1 MSNVADLMSKSDDE
15 LESMAKNKLA
25 EINSYNDA
33 EIKKVLD
40 ANQTV
45 INQQKC
51 LITEKQKIL
60 SNLIWFFISF
70 LFSCCEITFLSLT
83 LFKVNLNL
91 GFNTITNKIIF
102 VPSLYF
108 LIAFLILNLLPFL
121 FLYLYF
127 LKNKI
132 FKNPCFNL
140 ISVFL
145 INYFSFIIFFYFS
158 YKRIKALKEINLKIN
173 LLQNQILEQ
182 YTRSNLFYLVL
193 VGILLAVFLLVKY
206 LFSLFR
212 VFSGWSIEVDVMVY
226 ALFILVIYQKKANFL
241 FCFLAPLL
249 GLIFSAGGMISF
261 FQAIV
266 EYILTYWIFIPL
278 IFFPS
283 LYKIIFNHD
292 YFSNSKK
299 NQKFQKFLIVFSF
312 SIFLLVL
319 YCIKLFIHIW
329 AGVVWWTN
337 GDWSFS
343 ALLNSQVILGSFA
356 ICLPFG
362 LLAVLPIL
370 KLRYFYFEK
379 SVN

>member
-1 MSNVADLMSKSDDE
+1 MSNVADLMSRSDDE

-25 EINSYNDA
+25 EINSYNDV

-278 IFFPS
+278 IFFPG

>member
-1 MSNVADLMSKSDDE
+1 MSNVADLMSGSDDE
-15 LESMAKNKLA
+15 LENVAKNKLA

-33 EIKKVLD
+33 QIKKLLD
-40 ANQTV
+40 ANQIV

-70 LFSCCEITFLSLT
+70 LFSCCEITFLFLT
-83 LFKVNLNL
+83 LFKINLNL

-108 LIAFLILNLLPFL
+108 LIAFLILDLLPFL

-127 LKNKI
+127 LKNKLC
-132 FKNPCFNL
+132 KNPCFNL
-140 ISVFL
+140 VSVFL
-145 INYFSFIIFFYFS
+145 INYFSFISFFYFS
-158 YKRIKALKEINLKIN
+158 YKKIKALKEINLKIN
-173 LLQNQILEQ
+173 FLQNQILEQ

-226 ALFILVIYQKKANFL
+226 ALCILVIYQKKANFL

-283 LYKIIFNHD
+283 VSKIIFNHD

-299 NQKFQKFLIVFSF
+299 NQKFQKFLIVFVF

-319 YCIKLFIHIW
+319 YCIKLFIHVW

-343 ALLNSQVILGSFA
+343 ALLNAQVILGSFA

-379 SVN
+379 IC

>member
-1 MSNVADLMSKSDDE
+1 MSNVADLMSGSDDE
-15 LESMAKNKLA
+15 LENIAKNKLT
-25 EINSYNDA
+25 EINSYNDQ

-51 LITEKQKIL
+51 LITKKQKIL

-70 LFSCCEITFLSLT
+70 LFSCCEITFLFLT
-83 LFKVNLNL
+83 LFKINLNL

-102 VPSLYF
+102 VSSLYF
-108 LIAFLILNLLPFL
+108 LIAFLILDLLPFF

-127 LKNKI
+127 LKNKLC
-132 FKNPCFNL
+132 KNPCLNF

-145 INYFSFIIFFYFS
+145 INYFSFISFFYFS
-158 YKRIKALKEINLKIN
+158 YKRIKALKETNLKIN

-226 ALFILVIYQKKANFL
+226 ALCILVIYQKKANFL

-261 FQAIV
+261 FQTII

-278 IFFPS
+278 IFFPNLS
-283 LYKIIFNHD
+283 KIVFNHD

-299 NQKFQKFLIVFSF
+299 NQKFQKFLIVFAF

-319 YCIKLFIHIW
+319 YCIKLFMHIW

-337 GDWSFS
+337 GDWNFS
-343 ALLNSQVILGSFA
+343 ALLNAQVILGSFA

-362 LLAVLPIL
+362 LLSVLPIL
-370 KLRYFYFEK
+370 KLRHFYFEK
-379 SVN
+379 YIS

>member
-1 MSNVADLMSKSDDE
+1 MSNVADLISEADDE
-15 LESMAKNKLA
+15 LENMAKNKLA

-33 EIKKVLD
+33 QIKKVLD
-40 ANQTV
+40 ANEIV
-45 INQQKC
+45 INQKKC

-70 LFSCCEITFLSLT
+70 LFSCCEITFLFLT
-83 LFKVNLNL
+83 LFKINLNL

-102 VPSLYF
+102 LPSLYF
-108 LIAFLILNLLPFL
+108 LIAFLILDLLPFL

-127 LKNKI
+127 LKNKL
-132 FKNPCFNL
+132 FKNPCFNF

-145 INYFSFIIFFYFS
+145 INYFSFISFFYFS
-158 YKRIKALKEINLKIN
+158 YKRIKALKEINLKIH

-226 ALFILVIYQKKANFL
+226 ALCILVIYQKKANFL

-261 FQAIV
+261 FQAII

-278 IFFPS
+278 VFFPNLS
-283 LYKIIFNHD
+283 KIIFNHD

-299 NQKFQKFLIVFSF
+299 NQKFQKFLIVFAF
-312 SIFLLVL
+312 SVLLLFL

-343 ALLNSQVILGSFA
+343 ALLNAQVILGSFA

>member
-1 MSNVADLMSKSDDE
+1 MSNVADLISGVDNE
-15 LESMAKNKLA
+15 LENIVKNKLA

-40 ANQTV
+40 ANQIV

-70 LFSCCEITFLSLT
+70 LFSCCEIIFLFLT
-83 LFKVNLNL
+83 LFKINLNL
-91 GFNTITNKIIF
+91 GFNTINNKIIF
-102 VPSLYF
+102 APSLYF
-108 LIAFLILNLLPFL
+108 LIAFLILDFFPFL

-127 LKNKI
+127 LKNKLC
-132 FKNPCFNL
+132 KNPWFNFIL
-140 ISVFL
+140 VFL
-145 INYFSFIIFFYFS
+145 INYFSVISFFYFS

-226 ALFILVIYQKKANFL
+226 ALCILVIYQKKANFL

-249 GLIFSAGGMISF
+249 GLIFFAGGMIAF
-261 FQAIV
+261 FQTIV
-266 EYILTYWIFIPL
+266 EYILTYWIFIPIL
-278 IFFPS
+278 FFPNFA
-283 LYKIIFNHD
+283 KIIFSHD
-292 YFSNSKK
+292 YFSNSKR
-299 NQKFQKFLIVFSF
+299 NQKFQKFLIIFAF

-319 YCIKLFIHIW
+319 YCIKLFLHIW

-337 GDWSFS
+337 GDWGFS
-343 ALLNSQVILGSFA
+343 ALLNAQVILGSFA
-356 ICLPFG
+356 ICLPFE

-370 KLRYFYFEK
+370 KLRHFYFEK

>member
-1 MSNVADLMSKSDDE
+1 MPNVADLISGSDDE
-15 LESMAKNKLA
+15 LENIAKNKLA

-70 LFSCCEITFLSLT
+70 LFSCCEITFLFLT

-91 GFNTITNKIIF
+91 GFNTTTNKIIF

-127 LKNKI
+127 LKNKL
-132 FKNPCFNL
+132 FKNSCFNF

-145 INYFSFIIFFYFS
+145 INYFSFISFFYFL
-158 YKRIKALKEINLKIN
+158 YKRIKALKEINLKIH

-226 ALFILVIYQKKANFL
+226 ALCILVIYQKKANFL

-261 FQAIV
+261 FQAII

-278 IFFPS
+278 VFFPNLS
-283 LYKIIFNHD
+283 KIIFNHD

-299 NQKFQKFLIVFSF
+299 NQKFQKFLIVFAF
-312 SIFLLVL
+312 SILLLFL

-343 ALLNSQVILGSFA
+343 ALLNAQVILGSFA

>member
-70 LFSCCEITFLSLT
+70 LFSCCEITFLFLT

-299 NQKFQKFLIVFSF
+299 NQKFQKFLIVFAF

>member
-1 MSNVADLMSKSDDE
+1 MSNVADLISGSDDE
-15 LESMAKNKLA
+15 LENIAKNKLA

-70 LFSCCEITFLSLT
+70 LFSCCEITFLFLT
-83 LFKVNLNL
+83 LFEINLNL

-108 LIAFLILNLLPFL
+108 LIAFLILDLFPFL

-127 LKNKI
+127 LKNKLC
-132 FKNPCFNL
+132 KNPCFNFIL
-140 ISVFL
+140 VFL
-145 INYFSFIIFFYFS
+145 INYFSFISFFYFS
-158 YKRIKALKEINLKIN
+158 YKRIKALKEINLKIH
-173 LLQNQILEQ
+173 LLQNQVLEQ

-226 ALFILVIYQKKANFL
+226 ALCMLVIYQKKASFL

-283 LYKIIFNHD
+283 LSKIIFNHD

-299 NQKFQKFLIVFSF
+299 NQKFQKFLIVFAF
-312 SIFLLVL
+312 SILLLFL

-329 AGVVWWTN
+329 AGAVWWTN

-343 ALLNSQVILGSFA
+343 ALLNAQVILGSFA

>member
-1 MSNVADLMSKSDDE
+1 MSNVTDLMFELDDE
-15 LESMAKNKLA
+15 SENITKNKLA
-25 EINSYNDA
+25 EINSYNDK

-51 LITEKQKIL
+51 LIKKKQKIL

-70 LFSCCEITFLSLT
+70 LFSCCEITFLFLT
-83 LFKVNLNL
+83 LFKINLNL
-91 GFNTITNKIIF
+91 GLNTTNNKIIF
-102 VPSLYF
+102 VSSLYF
-108 LIAFLILNLLPFL
+108 LIAFLVLNLLPFT
-121 FLYLYF
+121 FLYLHF
-127 LKNKI
+127 LKNKLL
-132 FKNPCFNL
+132 KNPYFNF
-140 ISVFL
+140 ISVFF
-145 INYFSFIIFFYFS
+145 INYLSFISFFYFS
-158 YKRIKALKEINLKIN
+158 YKWIKSLKEINLKIN
-173 LLQNQILEQ
+173 LLQNQILEK

-206 LFSLFR
+206 LFSLFK

-226 ALFILVIYQKKANFL
+226 ALCILVIYQKKANFL

-249 GLIFSAGGMISF
+249 GLIFSAGGIISF
-261 FQAIV
+261 FQTIV

-278 IFFPS
+278 IFFPNLS
-283 LYKIIFNHD
+283 KIVFNHD
-292 YFSNSKK
+292 YFLNYKR
-299 NQKFQKFLIVFSF
+299 NQKFQKSLIAFAF
-312 SIFLLVL
+312 SILLLVL

-343 ALLNSQVILGSFA
+343 ALLNAQVILGSFA

-370 KLRYFYFEK
+370 KLRHFYFEK
-379 SVN
+379 SIS

>member
-1 MSNVADLMSKSDDE
+1 MSNVADLISEADDE
-15 LESMAKNKLA
+15 LENMAKNKLA

-33 EIKKVLD
+33 QIKKVLD
-40 ANQTV
+40 ANEIV
-45 INQQKC
+45 INQKKC

-70 LFSCCEITFLSLT
+70 LFSCCEITFLFLT
-83 LFKVNLNL
+83 LFKINLNL

-102 VPSLYF
+102 LPSLYF
-108 LIAFLILNLLPFL
+108 LIAFLILDLLPFL

-127 LKNKI
+127 LKNKL
-132 FKNPCFNL
+132 FKNPCFNF

-145 INYFSFIIFFYFS
+145 INYFSFISFFYFS
-158 YKRIKALKEINLKIN
+158 YKRIKALKEINLKIH

-193 VGILLAVFLLVKY
+193 IGILLAVFLLVKY

-226 ALFILVIYQKKANFL
+226 ALCILVIYQKKANFL

-261 FQAIV
+261 FQAII

-278 IFFPS
+278 VFFPNLS
-283 LYKIIFNHD
+283 KIIFNHD

-299 NQKFQKFLIVFSF
+299 NQKFQKFLIVFAF
-312 SIFLLVL
+312 SVLLLFL

-343 ALLNSQVILGSFA
+343 ALLNAQVILGSFA

>member
-70 LFSCCEITFLSLT
+70 LFSCFEITFLFLT

-299 NQKFQKFLIVFSF
+299 NQKFQKFLIVFAF

>member
-1 MSNVADLMSKSDDE
+1 MSNVADLMSKSDHE

-70 LFSCCEITFLSLT
+70 LFSCCEITFLFLT

-299 NQKFQKFLIVFSF
+299 NQKFQKFLIVFAF